1 MRHKRQLLLLPYTII
16 HLIFIFC
23 LVKGKKMEKN
33 KEKEEKRKK
42 LMAKVGKQNSRKL
55 SVQTERRIKKGL
67 KRMKKTEEKKRE
79 DWLLVMDKYV
89 EIVQEQRQRVG
100 LEK

>member
-1 MRHKRQLLLLPYTII
+1 
-16 HLIFIFC
+16 
-23 LVKGKKMEKN
+23 MEKN